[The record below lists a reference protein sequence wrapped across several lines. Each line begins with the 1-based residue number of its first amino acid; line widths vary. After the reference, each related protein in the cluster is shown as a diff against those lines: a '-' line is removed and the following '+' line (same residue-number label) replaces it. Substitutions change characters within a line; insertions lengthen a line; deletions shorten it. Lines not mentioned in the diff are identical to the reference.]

1 MNKSYIFSAIAAF
14 ALLTLSACHDDT
26 PDGKTTEESQEFTIS
41 TKPLTANEVIGN
53 DYENINNWK
62 LIFVDRAGKIAA
74 IVNRD
79 PSKIDAVTQETFR
92 TELPAGTYTVY
103 AFANTY
109 DWFDDYYG
117 ISSLTVGSS
126 LPAGF
131 DNMQYGAGAGW
142 HEGLKLPMTGKKN
155 VTITNRIDETF
166 DIEVV
171 RLYAK
176 LQYEVTNQ
184 STKSVTLNNIE
195 ILPMAMGPIPMFP
208 DYTSLGNP
216 PTATLDGTTYT
227 TVKLDLNQSITTEPT
242 KLTGYVREGFAS
254 SHPTGRYAIKV
265 SINRDGKA
273 EELLY
278 ALTHELTYIN
288 RNDWINIPIVITDY
302 NLSVDVNFYP
312 PIGGYPAVVK
322 EVKNEEYYIK
332 FGTEGR
338 FAITPHMYD
347 AANGGEMLTNKQM
360 SASIKSISDPNG
372 IFTTKPTFDAT
383 TDEIVGELN
392 ANTGTAT
399 VTLSFTVKQT
409 DLVEFTYERIIFIIR
424 EN

>member
-1 MNKSYIFSAIAAF
+1 
-14 ALLTLSACHDDT
+14 
-26 PDGKTTEESQEFTIS
+26 
-41 TKPLTANEVIGN
+41 
-53 DYENINNWK
+53 
-62 LIFVDRAGKIAA
+62 
-74 IVNRD
+74 
-79 PSKIDAVTQETFR
+79 
-92 TELPAGTYTVY
+92 
-103 AFANTY
+103 
-109 DWFDDYYG
+109 
-117 ISSLTVGSS
+117 
-126 LPAGF
+126 
-131 DNMQYGAGAGW
+131 
-142 HEGLKLPMTGKKN
+142 
-155 VTITNRIDETF
+155 
-166 DIEVV
+166 
-171 RLYAK
+171 
-176 LQYEVTNQ
+176 
-184 STKSVTLNNIE
+184 
-195 ILPMAMGPIPMFP
+195 MGPIPMFP